1 MQGREEG
8 GQFISLWCLK
18 YYWTLDSTSVC
29 VPPSSDLRPGR
40 CCVSKYV
47 QNDKHVFIRRRV
59 VEKWRMRAKYKASS
73 LVQKVQFS
81 QECGVVC
88 NSVTC
93 YMLNLIDVQNHN

>member
-18 YYWTLDSTSVC
+18 YYWTLDSVAVC
-29 VPPSSDLRPGR
+29 VPPSSDLRPDR
-40 CCVSKYV
+40 CCVQNKYKMI
-47 QNDKHVFIRRRV
+47 NMYLSDA
-59 VEKWRMRAKYKASS
+59 ELSRMRAKYKASS